1 MMNDRTK
8 SLLSQLPVVK
18 DERSKATIYEN
29 IEKKRNEQMSR
40 STKKKTPW
48 IIPGIAAVI
57 VLLLAVLITP
67 GLFNQNN
74 NDSNIAITQSDSN
87 ETSANSSNS
96 GSDSKAETTTLAPA
110 EEKSSEAND
119 TAIEEVPTLA
129 EEPTVFDSYIPAFQ
143 QSDGKSVVISYPDP
157 ESTLLVPLSFPLD
170 ESKSTQENIEFI
182 LTNFRASDYGLERS
196 PLTDA
201 IFELINMS
209 EKETLVVSF
218 PEPGDGLSST
228 ESIMINDSVQQ
239 LAKSLGAD
247 QINWQTNGEDG
258 YTLGNFGNADPSV
271 NKKPS
276 PYFLYKSST
285 GAHFLVNGPALQGE
299 EGAEM
304 DVALSLM
311 KDGDQST
318 PYYLP
323 SIPATVAIYSFDGN
337 GSEATIAFT
346 EESNFP
352 SEEEAM
358 QTIEA
363 LMLVAS
369 QYDYQTIRFENTGF
383 DKIGRYSLDKP
394 LTIPSSPNAVD
405 LN

>member
-48 IIPGIAAVI
+48 IIPGIAAVV

-67 GLFNQNN
+67 ELFNQNN

-87 ETSANSSNS
+87 ETSDNYSNS
-96 GSDSKAETTTLAPA
+96 ASDSKAETTTLAPA
-110 EEKSSEAND
+110 EEKTSD
-119 TAIEEVPTLA
+119 TTKEEVPTFA

-143 QSDGKSVVISYPDP
+143 QSNGKSVIISYPDP

-170 ESKSTQENIEFI
+170 ETKSTQENIEFI
-182 LTNFRASDYGLERS
+182 LTNFSASDYGLERS

-201 IFELINMS
+201 TFELINMTG
-209 EKETLVVSF
+209 KETLVVSF

-258 YTLGNFGNADPSV
+258 YTLGNFGDADPSV

-276 PYFLYKSST
+276 PYFLYKSRT
-285 GAHFLVNGPALQGE
+285 GSHFLVNGPALQGE
-299 EGAEM
+299 EGSEM
-304 DVALSLM
+304 DVAFSLM

-346 EESNFP
+346 EESKFS

-383 DKIGRYSLDKP
+383 DKIGGYSLDKP
-394 LTIPSSPNAVD
+394 LTIPSTPNAVD

>member
-1 MMNDRTK
+1 MNDRTK

-18 DERSKATIYEN
+18 DERSKATIYDN

-48 IIPGIAAVI
+48 IIPGIAAVV

-67 GLFNQNN
+67 GLLNQNN

-87 ETSANSSNS
+87 ETSDNSSNS
-96 GSDSKAETTTLAPA
+96 ASDSKAETTTLAPA
-110 EEKSSEAND
+110 EEKTSD
-119 TAIEEVPTLA
+119 TKEEEVPFA
-129 EEPTVFDSYIPAFQ
+129 EEPTVFDRYIPAFQ
-143 QSDGKSVVISYPDP
+143 QFDGKSVIISYPDP

-201 IFELINMS
+201 TFELINMTG
-209 EKETLVVSF
+209 KETLVVSF

-276 PYFLYKSST
+276 PYFLYKSRT
-285 GAHFLVNGPALQGE
+285 GSHFLVNGPALQGE

-323 SIPATVAIYSFDGN
+323 SIPATVAIHSFLGN

-346 EESNFP
+346 EESKFP

>member
-1 MMNDRTK
+1 MNDRTK
-8 SLLSQLPVVK
+8 SLLSQLPIVK

-40 STKKKTPW
+40 TTKKKTPW
-48 IIPGIAAVI
+48 IIPGIAAVV

-74 NDSNIAITQSDSN
+74 NDSNIAITQSSN
-87 ETSANSSNS
+87 ESRDNSSYS
-96 GSDSKAETTTLAPA
+96 ASDSKAETTTLAPA
-110 EEKSSEAND
+110 EEKTSD
-119 TAIEEVPTLA
+119 TKEEEVPTFA

-143 QSDGKSVVISYPDP
+143 QSDGISVIISYPDP

-201 IFELINMS
+201 TFELTNITG
-209 EKETLVVSF
+209 KETLIVSF

-247 QINWQTNGEDG
+247 QINWQTNGENG

-276 PYFLYKSST
+276 PYFLYKSRTES
-285 GAHFLVNGPALQGE
+285 HFLVNGPALQGE

-337 GSEATIAFT
+337 GSEASIAFT
-346 EESNFP
+346 EESKFQ

-383 DKIGRYSLDKP
+383 DKIGRYSLNKP
-394 LTIPSSPNAVD
+394 LTIPSSPNAVE

>member
-8 SLLSQLPVVK
+8 SLLSQLPAIK
-18 DERSKATIYEN
+18 DERSKEAIYEN
-29 IEKKRNEQMSR
+29 IEKKRNEQMLK

-67 GLFNQNN
+67 DLFNQNN
-74 NDSNIAITQSDSN
+74 NASNIAITQSDSN
-87 ETSANSSNS
+87 ETSATPSIS
-96 GSDSKAETTTLAPA
+96 GNDSKAELATLAP
-110 EEKSSEAND
+110 
-119 TAIEEVPTLA
+119 T
-129 EEPTVFDSYIPAFQ
+129 EEPTVFDHYIPAFQ
-143 QSDGKSVVISYPDP
+143 QSKGKSIVISYPDP
-157 ESTLLVPLSFPLD
+157 ESTLLVPLSFSLD
-170 ESKSTQENIEFI
+170 ESKSTQENIDFI
-182 LTNFRASDYGLERS
+182 LTNFPFSDYKLERS
-196 PLTDA
+196 PLSEATFD
-201 IFELINMS
+201 LITTS
-209 EKETLVVSF
+209 ENPTLVVSF

-228 ESIMINDSVQQ
+228 ESIMVNDSVQQ

-247 QINWQTNGEDG
+247 QIRWQTNGEEG
-258 YTLGNFGNADPSV
+258 YALGNFGEADPSV
-271 NKKPS
+271 NKMPT
-276 PYFLYKSST
+276 PYYLYESST
-285 GAHFLVNGPALQGE
+285 GKHFLVNGPALQGE

-311 KDGDQST
+311 KNGD
-318 PYYLP
+318 PNFP
-323 SIPATVAIYSFDGN
+323 SLIPAIPASVSIYSFDGN

-346 EESNFP
+346 EESTFA

-369 QYDYQTIRFENTGF
+369 QYNYETIRFENTGF
-383 DKIGRYSLDKP
+383 NKIGRYSLDKP
-394 LTIPSSPNAVD
+394 LTIPTSPNGIP

>member
-48 IIPGIAAVI
+48 IIPGIAAVV
-57 VLLLAVLITP
+57 VLLLVVLITP

-87 ETSANSSNS
+87 ETSDNYSNS

-110 EEKSSEAND
+110 EEKTSD
-119 TAIEEVPTLA
+119 TKEEEMPTFA

-143 QSDGKSVVISYPDP
+143 QSDGKNVIISYPDP

-201 IFELINMS
+201 TFELINMTG
-209 EKETLVVSF
+209 KATLVVSF
-218 PEPGDGLSST
+218 PEAGDGLSSI

-276 PYFLYKSST
+276 PYFLYKSKT
-285 GAHFLVNGPALQGE
+285 GSHFLVNGPALQGE
-299 EGAEM
+299 EAAEM

-346 EESNFP
+346 EESKFA